1 MLEET
6 LQVLYGRLI
15 LELLNFTLSP
25 GHTVPQLIVER
36 SQPKEAQ
43 HDCKRSAWRDLGQQ
57 LTCMLEPSLFSW
69 KQWIHNTVVQHV
81 RELISQ
87 ESRRGYGARR

>member
-57 LTCMLEPSLFSW
+57 LTCM
-69 KQWIHNTVVQHV
+69 VVCRWVVGRALVCDHFVHEELLV
-81 RELISQ
+81 RIVPRTAEKID
-87 ESRRGYGARR
+87 